1 MGEQRVRVM
10 VGEGQT
16 TRKGLLR
23 FVLENEGYDVVAEA
37 TSTLELAQRLVIHRP
52 DVVVVDDG
60 IDASAVGMM
69 REVLPS
75 AKVILVWPRGVTAV
89 GADARLEPSEVMTSL
104 GSTVGRLMGRGPL
117 IAPPKP
123 RTSPPDVIVVPEPES
138 AEPDEPA
145 TPEEPAV
152 LEEPAM
158 AAAPGAPPAL
168 DLPVIDAPPA
178 HVVEEA
184 TVVEELVEEPT
195 PPQPTPTTATP
206 EPLPNVLLRP
216 ADLASPAWTYTAPGA
231 TTVSPDHRRR
241 RVAVIV
247 LAVVAG
253 LLAIALIAVLANDTG
268 SVPTRIVAGSIGD
281 FQLPG
286 SDGTDITTDQPGTY
300 EGIVHVRADGSI
312 HLRAS
317 GNIRL
322 RIDGLSHI
330 VAVGD
335 VKFSGDGVVNN
346 VSAAKVR
353 VRGNGTIRITVRD
366 GSIRVRLQGT
376 VTAQA
381 EGTVRIGGE
390 GRFLITHRPV

>member
-23 FVLENEGYDVVAEA
+23 FVLENEGFDVVAEA

-104 GSTVGRLMGRGPL
+104 GSTVARLMGRGPV

-123 RTSPPDVIVVPEPES
+123 RFSPPDVIVVPEPES
-138 AEPDEPA
+138 EE
-145 TPEEPAV
+145 PEEPVV
-152 LEEPAM
+152 LEEPVM
-158 AAAPGAPPAL
+158 AAAPVPPTP

-184 TVVEELVEEPT
+184 TVVERLVEEPT
-195 PPQPTPTTATP
+195 PSQSTRTTATP
-206 EPLPNVLLRP
+206 EPLSNLLLRP
-216 ADLASPAWTYTAPGA
+216 TDLASPAWTYAAPGA
-231 TTVSPDHRRR
+231 TAVPPDHRRR

-253 LLAIALIAVLANDTG
+253 LLAIALVAALVNNTG
-268 SVPTRIVAGSIGD
+268 PVPTRIVAGSVGD
-281 FQLPG
+281 YQLPG
-286 SDGTDITTDQPGTY
+286 SGGTDITTDQPGTF

-317 GNIRL
+317 GDIRL

-335 VKFSGDGVVNN
+335 VKVTGDGVVNN
-346 VSAAKVR
+346 VSAEKVR
-353 VRGNGTIRITVRD
+353 VRGNGTIRITVRG
-366 GSIRVRLQGT
+366 GSIRLRLQGT
-376 VTAQA
+376 VTAQG

-390 GRFLITHRPV
+390 GRFLITHRPA

>member
-104 GSTVGRLMGRGPL
+104 GSTVARLMGRGPV

-123 RTSPPDVIVVPEPES
+123 RFSPPDVIVVPEPES
-138 AEPDEPA
+138 EE
-145 TPEEPAV
+145 PEEPVV

-158 AAAPGAPPAL
+158 AAAPGAPATP
-168 DLPVIDAPPA
+168 DLPVIDAPPE

-184 TVVEELVEEPT
+184 TVVERLVEEPT
-195 PPQPTPTTATP
+195 PSQSARTTATP
-206 EPLPNVLLRP
+206 EPLSNLLLRP

-231 TTVSPDHRRR
+231 TTAPPGHRRR

-253 LLAIALIAVLANDTG
+253 LLAIALVAVLVNNTG
-268 SVPTRIVAGSIGD
+268 LVPTRIVAGSVGD
-281 FQLPG
+281 YQLPG
-286 SDGTDITTDQPGTY
+286 SGGTDITTDQPGTY
-300 EGIVHVRADGSI
+300 EGIIHVRADGSI

-317 GNIRL
+317 GDIRL

-335 VKFSGDGVVNN
+335 VKVTGDGVVNN

-353 VRGNGTIRITVRD
+353 VRGNGTIRITVRG
-366 GSIRVRLQGT
+366 GSIRLRLQGT
-376 VTAQA
+376 VTAQG

>member
-75 AKVILVWPRGVTAV
+75 AKVVLVWPRGVTAV

-104 GSTVGRLMGRGPL
+104 GSTVGRLMGRGSV
-117 IAPPKP
+117 IAPPRP
-123 RTSPPDVIVVPEPES
+123 RFSPPDVIVVPEPE
-138 AEPDEPA
+138 AEQPVAPEVAAPVTPDVATTHAPPTPETPPASVVDEALAVETSVDEPI
-145 TPEEPAV
+145 P
-152 LEEPAM
+152 
-158 AAAPGAPPAL
+158 APPS
-168 DLPVIDAPPA
+168 PS
-178 HVVEEA
+178 VV
-184 TVVEELVEEPT
+184 
-195 PPQPTPTTATP
+195 P
-206 EPLPNVLLRP
+206 EPLSDVLMRP
-216 ADLASPAWTYTAPGA
+216 ADIASPSWTYTATGVTP
-231 TTVSPDHRRR
+231 TTSDHRRGR
-241 RVAVIV
+241 IAVIV

-253 LLAIALIAVLANDTG
+253 MLAIALVATLVNTG
-268 SVPTRIVAGSIGD
+268 SVPTRIVAGSVGD
-281 FQLPG
+281 YRLPG
-286 SDGTDITTDQPGTY
+286 TGGTGITTDQPGTY
-300 EGIVHVRADGSI
+300 EGIVHVQADGSI

-317 GNIRL
+317 GDIRL

-330 VAVGD
+330 VAIGD
-335 VKFSGDGVVNN
+335 VKVSGDGVVNN

-353 VRGNGTIRITVRD
+353 VRGNGTIRITVGD
-366 GSIRVRLQGT
+366 GSVRVRLQGT
-376 VTAQA
+376 VTAMG
-381 EGTVRIGGE
+381 EGSVRIGGE
-390 GRFLITHRPV
+390 GRFMITHRPV

>member
-104 GSTVGRLMGRGPL
+104 GSTVGRLMGRGPV
-117 IAPPKP
+117 IAPPRP
-123 RTSPPDVIVVPEPES
+123 RFSPPDVIVVPEPEPEEH
-138 AEPDEPA
+138 AAPDVAAPDVAAPDVPA
-145 TPEEPAV
+145 TYDPPISEAPPVNAVEEAMVAEALIEEPA
-152 LEEPAM
+152 PAQ
-158 AAAPGAPPAL
+158 PSPS
-168 DLPVIDAPPA
+168 
-178 HVVEEA
+178 
-184 TVVEELVEEPT
+184 TVV
-195 PPQPTPTTATP
+195 P
-206 EPLPNVLLRP
+206 EPLSNVLMRP
-216 ADLASPAWTYTAPGA
+216 ADIASPSWTYTAPGEKTA
-231 TTVSPDHRRR
+231 PPGDRRGR
-241 RVAVIV
+241 TAVIV

-253 LLAIALIAVLANDTG
+253 LLAIALVASLVNTG
-268 SVPTRIVAGSIGD
+268 SVPTQIVAGSVGD
-281 FQLPG
+281 YQLPG
-286 SDGTDITTDQPGTY
+286 SGGPDITTDQPGTY

-317 GNIRL
+317 GDIQL
-322 RIDGLSHI
+322 RIDGLSHV
-330 VAVGD
+330 VAIGD
-335 VKFSGDGVVNN
+335 VKVSGDGVVNN
-346 VSAAKVR
+346 VSSAKVR
-353 VRGNGTIRITVRD
+353 VRGNGTIRITVKD

-376 VTAQA
+376 VTAQS
-381 EGTVRIGGE
+381 EGVVRVGGE
-390 GRFLITHRPV
+390 GRFMITHRPV

>member
-104 GSTVGRLMGRGPL
+104 GSTVGRLMGRGPV

-123 RTSPPDVIVVPEPES
+123 RFSPPDVIVVPEPES
-138 AEPDEPA
+138 EE
-145 TPEEPAV
+145 PEEPAV
-152 LEEPAM
+152 PEEPAM
-158 AAAPGAPPAL
+158 ADAPGAPATP
-168 DLPVIDAPPA
+168 DLPEIDAPPA

-184 TVVEELVEEPT
+184 TVVERLVEEPT
-195 PPQPTPTTATP
+195 PLPSTRTTATS
-206 EPLPNVLLRP
+206 EPLSNLLLRP
-216 ADLASPAWTYTAPGA
+216 ADLASPAWTYAAAGA
-231 TTVSPDHRRR
+231 TAVPADHRRR

-253 LLAIALIAVLANDTG
+253 LLAIALFAALLNNTG
-268 SVPTRIVAGSIGD
+268 PVPTRIVAGSVGD
-281 FQLPG
+281 YQLPG
-286 SDGTDITTDQPGTY
+286 SGGADITTDQPGTY
-300 EGIVHVRADGSI
+300 EGIIHVRADGSI

-317 GNIRL
+317 GDIRL

-335 VKFSGDGVVNN
+335 VKVTGDGVVNN

-353 VRGNGTIRITVRD
+353 VRGNGTIRVTVRG
-366 GSIRVRLQGT
+366 GSIRLRLQGT
-376 VTAQA
+376 VTAQG

-390 GRFLITHRPV
+390 GRFLITYRPA